1 MKGRKYKYI
10 LVPALGSLLPFAL
23 ISASSI
29 KSTSSAFLNTNKLL
43 SALDSNF
50 NRSYIDG
57 RFSQI
62 DEFKSGVYKKREQQT
77 FTYKWNELLDQP
89 YLVGV
94 DQFDWP
100 WGTNI
105 KYNVFGKDFKFPA
118 SGTKYFHNPPRI
130 ILNPSVYGGHRL
142 PNNIGIDYPYSGPVT
157 SKAKRFF
164 WWDYEKGSIED
175 DIKPY
180 PDRDSYSYP
189 TIDISGIKEKI
200 NDKVNPP
207 EEWVDDRDPWQG
219 EIVHYYPNPNAFKN
233 IEIVGFDLTEDSKN
247 MLKNYERP
255 WEKTDFY
262 KSHKI
267 LNTYLNYWAYSA
279 NPEVK
284 VTLEYDSTKDEYY
297 DLSENIKFKDLN
309 TIFNGLKNAYSENS
323 SIVSNGKITIDSD
336 VMGDLDES
344 LPVDIDSKKFP
355 LKTNVQKLQEK
366 TAIKEHILSDG
377 WKIKLSETPE
387 VVSSKGKTARIIK
400 RLVSVTKNGTDKTA
414 ELITTLESASNPAT
428 KAQSYNI
435 SKFTNMLKELTSG
448 INTYDEVE
456 VELTESSLY
465 RQYKKAKDRTDRK
478 ERGLNLRDNLTIK
491 FGYSQAIK
499 TLQDWENYYNRERKL
514 DFWQQTVA
522 KQIKEPD
529 REKKYDHGT
538 FLVGS
543 PIDIKFVSDDDET
556 DIMLINKQK
565 VDVLNKEFKKKL
577 IDFRVV
583 ADTKEIKDKEKE
595 KQPTNEYEIHL
606 KRFKTGSNNSGSI
619 DEQYI
624 VKYQIIQKFFTQI
637 IKWYGWDPDKNPDQK
652 QLISKILLDKKGQ
665 PLLDD
670 KKKEIPNPN
679 YDPFIDP
686 ATGTKKEILWISN
699 DNLKN
704 HGLDD
709 KLHFTYPSLLYDIK
723 QKVDFGIYV
732 DSHVLGKGALRN
744 LKYDPALINVKYYK
758 KKLFD
763 KKTEYRSGKKVVK
776 YVKTDT
782 LPEPLPFQ
790 NNTSEF
796 SYFSDEGI
804 WLVYA
809 TNNSQEIPTFSNA
822 SLVLIDEDNDPKSY
836 FYETVKYR
844 LYDEWGN
851 KLQNYFQPFLHS
863 NNWIS
868 EPLSKYLTATTGLTF
883 AELAKMPYND
893 FIYKYLEFVNLKY
906 DFKKYFPNINSQDTK
921 YENIF
926 ETSVHWN
933 ELPNLNGLT
942 YATEQDE
949 SVKEKY
955 RKEVENIVTNYIK
968 SHIRG
973 NTRLKEHNIYEDS
986 GWEIKEWSS
995 NDKKY
1000 WLDSALKV
1008 ETNDSSKSQG
1018 VEFTL
1023 VPTNPNYKQFSFK
1036 KFYLKNNAHHIYY
1049 PPIDLSRLPIET
1061 RHKIN
1066 IDYSKGTHKQNAEKI
1081 SEFINTKIH
1090 DEFKKYN
1097 QDKTTP
1103 IEIDK
1108 DVKISNLYELN
1119 IQTRQYNKFNTFTAI
1134 ITPLNANL
1142 HNQIVFEFQNIS
1154 DPKKKPIDGSS
1165 DPSYDPINNPGN
1177 SSSSFD
1183 ENNPNGGRSNF
1194 DPNNPGTWPSGFDP
1208 NDPNTWP
1215 PGYNPDSSKYVD
1227 LSLLNEIFLN
1237 NPVIISETKLSK
1249 IKEKIID
1256 QVSKITE
1263 PLNYRFNKE
1272 YLIAWL
1278 STAFYN
1284 LDLVMDIADLN
1295 KPENKEFKEKY
1306 DNAVNSVLKEKNKV
1320 TISGKE
1326 VIIPTSVTDE
1336 KLRQRY
1342 EEAIA
1347 NKIKEIENRNFNN
1360 GLDNK
1365 VRNKIYILIPK
1376 ENAIGFAF
1384 LPVINNISSSF
1395 NPTKDP
1401 EWISELEK
1409 DPHRKDI
1416 NGEDIRSTLSKV
1428 ASYAGWTVG
1437 AIATLGL
1444 ISGTVFGIRNYLNKK
1459 GFKAGKS
1466 IVKKQKKKQRPIKT
1480 YKDN

>member
-1 MKGRKYKYI
+1 
-10 LVPALGSLLPFAL
+10 
-23 ISASSI
+23 
-29 KSTSSAFLNTNKLL
+29 
-43 SALDSNF
+43 
-50 NRSYIDG
+50 
-57 RFSQI
+57 
-62 DEFKSGVYKKREQQT
+62 
-77 FTYKWNELLDQP
+77 
-89 YLVGV
+89 
-94 DQFDWP
+94 
-100 WGTNI
+100 
-105 KYNVFGKDFKFPA
+105 
-118 SGTKYFHNPPRI
+118 
-130 ILNPSVYGGHRL
+130 
-142 PNNIGIDYPYSGPVT
+142 
-157 SKAKRFF
+157 
-164 WWDYEKGSIED
+164 
-175 DIKPY
+175 
-180 PDRDSYSYP
+180 
-189 TIDISGIKEKI
+189 
-200 NDKVNPP
+200 
-207 EEWVDDRDPWQG
+207 
-219 EIVHYYPNPNAFKN
+219 
-233 IEIVGFDLTEDSKN
+233 
-247 MLKNYERP
+247 
-255 WEKTDFY
+255 
-262 KSHKI
+262 
-267 LNTYLNYWAYSA
+267 
-279 NPEVK
+279 
-284 VTLEYDSTKDEYY
+284 
-297 DLSENIKFKDLN
+297 
-309 TIFNGLKNAYSENS
+309 
-323 SIVSNGKITIDSD
+323 
-336 VMGDLDES
+336 
-344 LPVDIDSKKFP
+344 
-355 LKTNVQKLQEK
+355 
-366 TAIKEHILSDG
+366 
-377 WKIKLSETPE
+377 
-387 VVSSKGKTARIIK
+387 
-400 RLVSVTKNGTDKTA
+400 
-414 ELITTLESASNPAT
+414 
-428 KAQSYNI
+428 
-435 SKFTNMLKELTSG
+435 
-448 INTYDEVE
+448 
-456 VELTESSLY
+456 
-465 RQYKKAKDRTDRK
+465 
-478 ERGLNLRDNLTIK
+478 
-491 FGYSQAIK
+491 
-499 TLQDWENYYNRERKL
+499 
-514 DFWQQTVA
+514 
-522 KQIKEPD
+522 
-529 REKKYDHGT
+529 
-538 FLVGS
+538 
-543 PIDIKFVSDDDET
+543 
-556 DIMLINKQK
+556 
-565 VDVLNKEFKKKL
+565 
-577 IDFRVV
+577 
-583 ADTKEIKDKEKE
+583 
-595 KQPTNEYEIHL
+595 
-606 KRFKTGSNNSGSI
+606 
-619 DEQYI
+619 
-624 VKYQIIQKFFTQI
+624 
-637 IKWYGWDPDKNPDQK
+637 
-652 QLISKILLDKKGQ
+652 
-665 PLLDD
+665 
-670 KKKEIPNPN
+670 
-679 YDPFIDP
+679 
-686 ATGTKKEILWISN
+686 
-699 DNLKN
+699 
-704 HGLDD
+704 
-709 KLHFTYPSLLYDIK
+709 
-723 QKVDFGIYV
+723 
-732 DSHVLGKGALRN
+732 
-744 LKYDPALINVKYYK
+744 
-758 KKLFD
+758 
-763 KKTEYRSGKKVVK
+763 
-776 YVKTDT
+776 
-782 LPEPLPFQ
+782 
-790 NNTSEF
+790 
-796 SYFSDEGI
+796 
-804 WLVYA
+804 
-809 TNNSQEIPTFSNA
+809 
-822 SLVLIDEDNDPKSY
+822 
-836 FYETVKYR
+836 
-844 LYDEWGN
+844 
-851 KLQNYFQPFLHS
+851 
-863 NNWIS
+863 
-868 EPLSKYLTATTGLTF
+868 
-883 AELAKMPYND
+883 MPYND

>member
-1 MKGRKYKYI
+1 
-10 LVPALGSLLPFAL
+10 
-23 ISASSI
+23 
-29 KSTSSAFLNTNKLL
+29 
-43 SALDSNF
+43 
-50 NRSYIDG
+50 
-57 RFSQI
+57 
-62 DEFKSGVYKKREQQT
+62 
-77 FTYKWNELLDQP
+77 
-89 YLVGV
+89 
-94 DQFDWP
+94 
-100 WGTNI
+100 
-105 KYNVFGKDFKFPA
+105 
-118 SGTKYFHNPPRI
+118 
-130 ILNPSVYGGHRL
+130 
-142 PNNIGIDYPYSGPVT
+142 
-157 SKAKRFF
+157 
-164 WWDYEKGSIED
+164 
-175 DIKPY
+175 
-180 PDRDSYSYP
+180 
-189 TIDISGIKEKI
+189 
-200 NDKVNPP
+200 
-207 EEWVDDRDPWQG
+207 
-219 EIVHYYPNPNAFKN
+219 
-233 IEIVGFDLTEDSKN
+233 
-247 MLKNYERP
+247 
-255 WEKTDFY
+255 
-262 KSHKI
+262 
-267 LNTYLNYWAYSA
+267 
-279 NPEVK
+279 
-284 VTLEYDSTKDEYY
+284 
-297 DLSENIKFKDLN
+297 
-309 TIFNGLKNAYSENS
+309 
-323 SIVSNGKITIDSD
+323 
-336 VMGDLDES
+336 
-344 LPVDIDSKKFP
+344 
-355 LKTNVQKLQEK
+355 
-366 TAIKEHILSDG
+366 
-377 WKIKLSETPE
+377 
-387 VVSSKGKTARIIK
+387 
-400 RLVSVTKNGTDKTA
+400 
-414 ELITTLESASNPAT
+414 
-428 KAQSYNI
+428 
-435 SKFTNMLKELTSG
+435 
-448 INTYDEVE
+448 
-456 VELTESSLY
+456 
-465 RQYKKAKDRTDRK
+465 
-478 ERGLNLRDNLTIK
+478 
-491 FGYSQAIK
+491 
-499 TLQDWENYYNRERKL
+499 
-514 DFWQQTVA
+514 
-522 KQIKEPD
+522 
-529 REKKYDHGT
+529 
-538 FLVGS
+538 
-543 PIDIKFVSDDDET
+543 
-556 DIMLINKQK
+556 
-565 VDVLNKEFKKKL
+565 
-577 IDFRVV
+577 
-583 ADTKEIKDKEKE
+583 
-595 KQPTNEYEIHL
+595 
-606 KRFKTGSNNSGSI
+606 
-619 DEQYI
+619 
-624 VKYQIIQKFFTQI
+624 
-637 IKWYGWDPDKNPDQK
+637 
-652 QLISKILLDKKGQ
+652 
-665 PLLDD
+665 
-670 KKKEIPNPN
+670 
-679 YDPFIDP
+679 
-686 ATGTKKEILWISN
+686 
-699 DNLKN
+699 
-704 HGLDD
+704 
-709 KLHFTYPSLLYDIK
+709 
-723 QKVDFGIYV
+723 
-732 DSHVLGKGALRN
+732 
-744 LKYDPALINVKYYK
+744 
-758 KKLFD
+758 
-763 KKTEYRSGKKVVK
+763 
-776 YVKTDT
+776 
-782 LPEPLPFQ
+782 
-790 NNTSEF
+790 
-796 SYFSDEGI
+796 
-804 WLVYA
+804 
-809 TNNSQEIPTFSNA
+809 
-822 SLVLIDEDNDPKSY
+822 
-836 FYETVKYR
+836 
-844 LYDEWGN
+844 
-851 KLQNYFQPFLHS
+851 